1 MRLGLGVAA
10 GPDPAHLAALARE
23 AEDLGYD
30 SMWTNDNPAGDG
42 LAQLSGWAGRSE
54 RIRLCVGVL
63 ALDRHSPR
71 GIAERLHELDLPLHR
86 MLVGLGSGFSGRPLK
101 VMREGVA
108 ALREANPRVHIAVA
122 AMGPMM
128 CALGGEVGDAVLLNW
143 MTPERAAWAR
153 PHVLKGAQRAGKTAD
168 DISIYGYVRT
178 ALGPDARERLAR
190 EASIYQQMPAYAR
203 HFQAMGGEV
212 ADVGVA
218 SGDGGQ
224 VAASLLQYSEM
235 DEPVVRVL
243 SHRDLPDILAVAR
256 AAIGA

>member
-1 MRLGLGVAA
+1 MRLGLGIAA
-10 GPDPAHLAALARE
+10 GPDPGHLAALARE

-30 SMWTNDNPAGDG
+30 SMWTNDHPAGDG
-42 LAQLSGWAGRSE
+42 LAQLSAWAGRSE

-63 ALDRHSPR
+63 ALDRHDPR
-71 GIAERLHELDLPLHR
+71 VIAERLRELDLPLDR
-86 MLVGLGSGFSGRPLK
+86 LLVGLGSGFTDRPLK

-108 ALREANPRVHIAVA
+108 ALREANPQVHIAVA

-153 PHVLKGAQRAGKTAD
+153 PQVLQGAQRAGRTAD
-168 DISIYGYVRT
+168 DITIYGYVRT
-178 ALGPDARERLAR
+178 ALGQDAGERLER
-190 EASIYQQMPAYAR
+190 EASIYLQMPAYAR
-203 HFQAMGGEV
+203 HFEAMGGEP
-212 ADVGVA
+212 ADAGVA
-218 SGDGGQ
+218 SVDGGQ
-224 VAASLLQYSEM
+224 VAASLLRHSDM

-243 SHRDLPDILAVAR
+243 SDRELADILAVAR